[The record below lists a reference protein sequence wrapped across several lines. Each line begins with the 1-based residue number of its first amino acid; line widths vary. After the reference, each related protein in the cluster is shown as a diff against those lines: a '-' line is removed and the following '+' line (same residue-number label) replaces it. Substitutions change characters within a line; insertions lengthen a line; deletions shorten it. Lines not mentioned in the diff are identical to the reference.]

1 MSLEDLQLLLR
12 SHQQSME
19 SSAAAMDVSM
29 NLYRARANPL
39 FTHIQVN
46 ERIIVTYAPRLTYNL
61 YSFSQPFTFS
71 LPLNEWN
78 FTEMDPNLKS
88 VSLLSQSAA

>member
-29 NLYRARANPL
+29 NLYRARAL

-46 ERIIVTYAPRLTYNL
+46 ERIIVTYTPRLTYNL
-61 YSFSQPFTFS
+61 YSLSQPFTFS

-78 FTEMDPNLKS
+78 LTEMDPNLKS